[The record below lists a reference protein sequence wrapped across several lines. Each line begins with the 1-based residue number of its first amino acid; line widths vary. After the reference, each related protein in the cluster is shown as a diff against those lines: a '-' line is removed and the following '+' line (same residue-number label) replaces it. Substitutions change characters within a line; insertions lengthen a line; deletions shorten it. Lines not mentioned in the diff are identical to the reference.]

1 MLAKKPITNFNMKT
15 LPLFEFIK
23 PGALDRVV
31 FEALGDVTYSP
42 QQLNPSLPTAP
53 ALGAAPDFLA
63 GYKRRFGGNAALVD
77 NSFFNTLSPAGKK
90 VKAVLVEFIIKQLP
104 NVKLYDIVKSS
115 GGDFTSVVFNQ
126 AYKNQ
131 ANALDLAVLAWLQQ
145 QEQNKDLVVAVNE
158 VMAHFGGKVSQLI
171 RALAPEITLRL
182 KGGM

>member
-1 MLAKKPITNFNMKT
+1 MKT